1 MIKRLF
7 DIIVSLSA
15 IVVVMPIMII
25 VAMLIR
31 LETRGAIIFTQVRVG
46 RYGYE
51 FNIYKFRSMVVDAEA
66 QGPYYTQEGD
76 ARVTRVGRIIRK
88 TSLDELPQLYNVLI
102 GDMSIVGPRPN
113 VPAQKSGYKKTEW
126 DKRNSIRPG
135 ITGLAQA
142 LMRSSATAEERTML
156 DLEYVDKVSL
166 LFDIKI
172 IIKTFLQIVTKGGN

>member
-1 MIKRLF
+1 VTKRFF
-7 DIIVSLSA
+7 DIIVSLSG
-15 IVVVMPIMII
+15 IVVAMPIMVV
-25 VAMLIR
+25 VALLIK
-31 LETRGAIIFTQVRVG
+31 LETRGAVIFTQVRVG

-51 FNIYKFRSMVVDAEA
+51 FNIYKFRSMVVDAET
-66 QGPYYTQEGD
+66 QGPYFTQEGD
-76 ARVTRVGRIIRK
+76 TRVTRVGRIIRK

-102 GDMSIVGPRPN
+102 GDMSFVGPRPN
-113 VPAQKSGYKKTEW
+113 VPAQKNGYEKTEW

-142 LMRSSATAEERTML
+142 LMRSSATPEQRTRL
-156 DLEYVDKVSL
+156 DLEYIDKVSL